1 MWNQIKNLSR
11 LLEDWFMWL
20 VPLTLFLIALIIPT
34 YLFKLDFLRFIEVLI
49 WPFTMLTAL
58 FFFKKVFTYMFFS
71 MDEFNFFGLKGHL
84 KNVNEV
90 IIEEVSRKFTE
101 KEKEEKRTKDMEEL
115 NLEIKNK
122 ETEVNKAKG
131 SAEENLSLAREVI
144 KEWKESTRKNAK
156 AIIDLGT
163 ENKRLSEIVSR
174 LPAQYIS
181 EASSTSVMDDT
192 KTSDPILE
200 ESKIDS

>member
-1 MWNQIKNLSR
+1 MWNQIKNLSK
-11 LLEDWFMWL
+11 LLEGWFMWL

-34 YLFKLDFLRFIEVLI
+34 YLFRLDFLKFVEVLV
-49 WPFTMLTAL
+49 WPFTTLTAL

-90 IIEEVSRKFTE
+90 IVEEVSRKFIE
-101 KEKEEKRTKDMEEL
+101 IEKEEKRKKDMEEL

-122 ETEVNKAKG
+122 ETEISRAKG
-131 SAEENLSLAREVI
+131 SADENLDLARDVM
-144 KEWKESTRKNAK
+144 KEWKESTKKSAK
-156 AIIDLGT
+156 TILELGT
-163 ENKRLSEIVSR
+163 ENKRLNEIVSR
-174 LPAQYIS
+174 LPPQYIS
-181 EASSTSVMDDT
+181 EVSSTLSIDDT